1 MNIMTKELI
10 QKSIYKDL
18 SLAKEGHQKIAWV
31 KRHMPILNAIE
42 NRFQKEQPFKGKRIA
57 LSIHLEAK
65 TAYLA
70 QVLASGG
77 AEVHVTGSNPMS
89 TKDYAVAALVDSG
102 IATYAIHGA
111 SKEAYEGFLKATL
124 KSEPH
129 IVIDDGGDLV
139 QELHGDLAGYATHV
153 IGACEETTSGM
164 LRAKARQKSGALNFP
179 VLAINDAN
187 CKYLF
192 DNRYGTG
199 QSTFDGI
206 MRTTNLVVA
215 GKTIVIAGYGW
226 CGKGCAMR
234 AKGLGAKVVIT
245 EINPVKALE
254 AKMDGFDILPMEQAA
269 PLGDIFITATG
280 CCEVLTPQ
288 HFALMKQ
295 DAIVSNTGHFDKEID
310 IAGLTEMAIATTESR
325 ANITTY
331 TLPTK
336 QQIHLLGKGALVN
349 IACADGHPA
358 EIMDMSFALQALSA
372 EYLLQQPLENKV
384 YEVPAAIDEKVAY
397 LKLQD
402 LGVGIDVLT
411 AQQVAYLNS
420 YNL

>member
-1 MNIMTKELI
+1 MNTANQDITK
-10 QKSIYKDL
+10 KSIYKDI
-18 SLAKEGHQKIAWV
+18 SLAKDGHLKIAWV

-42 NRFQKEQPFKGKRIA
+42 NRFKKEQPFQGKRIA

-70 QVLASGG
+70 QVFASGG
-77 AEVHVTGSNPMS
+77 AEVHVTGSNPLS
-89 TKDYAVAALVDSG
+89 TKDEVVAALIDSG

-111 SKEAYEGFLKATL
+111 SKEAYEEFLKATL

-139 QELHGDLAGYATHV
+139 QELHGNLARYAAHV
-153 IGACEETTSGM
+153 IGACEETTSGV
-164 LRAKARQKSGALNFP
+164 LRAQARQKQGVLNFP
-179 VLAINDAN
+179 ILAINDAN

-206 MRTTNLVVA
+206 MRTTNLVIA
-215 GKTIVIAGYGW
+215 GKTIIIAGYGW

-269 PLGDIFITATG
+269 PIGDIFITATG
-280 CCEVLTPQ
+280 CCEVLSPK
-288 HFALMKQ
+288 HFGLMKQ
-295 DAIVSNTGHFDKEID
+295 DAILSNTGHFDQEID
-310 IAGLTEMAIATTESR
+310 VAGLKNMAIAAVESR
-325 ANITTY
+325 ANIVTY

-336 QQIHLLGKGALVN
+336 QQIHLLGNGALVN

-372 EYLLQQPLENKV
+372 EYLLQQPLGNEV
-384 YEVPAAIDEKVAY
+384 YDVPRIIDHQVAY
-397 LKLQD
+397 LKLQH
-402 LGVGIDVLT
+402 LGIVIDELT
-411 AQQVAYLNS
+411 EHQAAYLDS
-420 YNL
+420 YSL